1 VSLFVS
7 CLLTFAAVLSRYLLF
22 VCNTIFFV
30 IKSRKLVGV
39 KLTSADSES
48 NLRDRISNDDVV
60 TDHCYTVN
68 TQT

>member
-1 VSLFVS
+1 MSSDICRCIKQIFAVSVQ
-7 CLLTFAAVLSRYLLF
+7 YY
-22 VCNTIFFV
+22 FFV

-39 KLTSADSES
+39 RLTSADSES